1 MTRTRVGSR
10 GSFSGQ
16 VIEKI
21 SAAETISNGD
31 SGKVFLL
38 EALSAGGAYSIT
50 MPTTLKAGVNY
61 KFIVQENTPGAA
73 ITLAFGSAIVYG
85 NLEQQS
91 DTNEDNRVAC
101 AGVSNVIIGT
111 SALKGDYLE
120 FENDGTSWYVSGM
133 SSIQTAISTS

>member
-61 KFIVQENTPGAA
+61 KFIVQENSPG
-73 ITLAFGSAIVYG
+73 
-85 NLEQQS
+85 
-91 DTNEDNRVAC
+91 
-101 AGVSNVIIGT
+101 
-111 SALKGDYLE
+111 
-120 FENDGTSWYVSGM
+120 
-133 SSIQTAISTS
+133 